1 MSLQG
6 SLDSVHALLRASRF
20 GEAERMLSALIA
32 ASPHAPELH
41 HTHAALLQATG
52 RHAEAIEAMC
62 RAVRAAPHLA
72 ALRVALGQI
81 YGAAGHADEAIDA
94 FREATRLQ
102 PDGVEAW
109 FLLGTT
115 LYAAQRDAEALPV
128 LRRAYALAPVHPQIL
143 RALAETEYALEHHAE
158 ALALYERIAAANATN
173 PTQTAN
179 DPGLPLRLSQ
189 CERRTGAPVR
199 ALRQAQAGLARFPDE
214 ASLWME
220 LGWVQEDLGDA
231 AQAQAAYARAHALRP
246 EWADPLGAAIALA
259 RDAAPDA
266 LVRDAEASLAAGRMP
281 EMQQAFLH
289 HTLGKRA
296 DSAGDYVAAA
306 THWRAANRLRRA
318 HDGGFERDLYA
329 SQIDAAIAAFT
340 PDTLASLRGAALHDE
355 RPLFVV
361 GMPRS
366 GTTLAEQM
374 LAAHP
379 QAHGCGEL
387 TGIVSIAQDIADE
400 TGLEWPRQAAN
411 VPAAWLRERAQRY
424 LALASRGAPGDARR
438 LIDKMP
444 YNFLHVGLLAML
456 FADARIVW
464 CRRDPRDIALSI
476 YSESFAPSATY
487 ATDLDDIAFVI
498 AQQERL
504 MRHWQAIAA
513 LPLLELQYETVV
525 ADTEAQIRRLVD
537 FAGLPW
543 DARCLDFHAS
553 ARSVQTLSRW
563 QVRQPVHPR
572 SVGRWRR
579 YPQWFGEDTSASN

>member
-1 MSLQG
+1 MNAPASIET
-6 SLDSVHALLRASRF
+6 VHALLRASRF
-20 GEAERMLSALIA
+20 DDAERMLARLIA
-32 ASPHAPELH
+32 VSPKAPELH

-52 RHAEAIEAMC
+52 RHVQAIESMR
-62 RAVRAAPHLA
+62 RAVDAAPQVA

-81 YGAAGHADEAIDA
+81 YGAAGRIEDAIEA
-94 FREATRLQ
+94 FRDATRLQ
-102 PDGVEAW
+102 STLADAW

-115 LYAAQRDAEALPV
+115 LYGAQRDAEALPA
-128 LRRAYALAPVHPQIL
+128 LRRAYALAPAHPQIV
-143 RALAETEYALEHHAE
+143 RALAETEYALEHHAD
-158 ALALYERIAAANATN
+158 ALALYERIVAVNAPGAANDA
-173 PTQTAN
+173 
-179 DPGLPLRLSQ
+179 GLPLRLSQ
-189 CERRTGAPVR
+189 CERRTGAPAR
-199 ALRQAQAGLARFPDE
+199 ALRHTQTGLERFPDD
-214 ASLWME
+214 APLWLE
-220 LGWVQEDLGDA
+220 LGWIHEDLGDA

-259 RDAAPDA
+259 REAAPET
-266 LVRDAEASLAAGRMP
+266 LVREAEDMLASGRLP
-281 EMQQAFLH
+281 EPQQAFLH

-296 DSAGDYVAAA
+296 DGAGDYAAA
-306 THWRAANRLRRA
+306 AMHWRAANRLRRA

-329 SQIDAAIAAFT
+329 AQIDAAIAAFS
-340 PDTLASLRGAALHDE
+340 PDALSSLRQCALRDE

-366 GTTLAEQM
+366 GTTLAEQI

-387 TGIVSIAQDIADE
+387 TGIVSIAEDVANE
-400 TGLEWPRQAAN
+400 TGARWPQDAAD
-411 VPAAWLRERAQRY
+411 VPAAWLRARAQRY
-424 LALASRGAPGDARR
+424 LALTARNAPVGARR

-444 YNFLHVGLLAML
+444 YNFLHVGLIAML
-456 FADARIVW
+456 FADARVVW
-464 CRRDPRDIALSI
+464 CRRDPHDIALSI
-476 YSESFAPSATY
+476 YSESFAPAATY

-498 AQQERL
+498 AQHERL
-504 MRHWQAIAA
+504 MRHWQSIAA

-543 DARCLDFHAS
+543 EARCLDFHAS
-553 ARSVQTLSRW
+553 GRTVQTLSRW

-579 YPQWFGEDTSASN
+579 YAQWFGEDASESN

>member
-1 MSLQG
+1 MTMSP
-6 SLDSVHALLRASRF
+6 SLEAVHALLRASRF

-41 HTHAALLQATG
+41 HTQAALLQATG
-52 RHAEAIEAMC
+52 RHAEAIEAMR
-62 RAVRAAPHLA
+62 RAVDAAPQVA

-81 YGAAGHADEAIDA
+81 YGAAGRIEDAIDA
-94 FREATRLQ
+94 FREAVRLR
-102 PDGVEAW
+102 PDAADAW

-115 LYAAQRDAEALPV
+115 LYGAQRDAEALPA
-128 LRRAYALAPVHPQIL
+128 LRRAYALAPAHPQIL

-158 ALALYERIAAANATN
+158 ALALYERIAAANA
-173 PTQTAN
+173 AN
-179 DPGLPLRLSQ
+179 AAAHDAGLALRLSQ
-189 CERRTGAPVR
+189 CERRTGAPER
-199 ALRQAQAGLARFPDE
+199 ALRHAQAGLARFPDDPP
-214 ASLWME
+214 LWLE
-220 LGWVQEDLGDA
+220 LGWVHEDLGDA

-246 EWADPLGAAIALA
+246 DWADPLGAAIALA
-259 RDAAPDA
+259 RDAAPNA
-266 LVRDAEASLAAGRMP
+266 LVREAETLLAAGRLP

-296 DSAGDYVAAA
+296 DGAGDYPAAA
-306 THWRAANRLRRA
+306 THWREANRLRRA

-340 PDTLASLRGAALHDE
+340 PDMLAILRSGALRDE

-387 TGIVSIAQDIADE
+387 TGIVAIAEAVAAD
-400 TGLEWPRQAAN
+400 TGLRWPQDLAN
-411 VPAAWLRERAQRY
+411 VPAVWLRERAQRY
-424 LALASRGAPGDARR
+424 LALAARGAPVDARR

-444 YNFLHVGLLAML
+444 YNFLHVGLIAML
-456 FADARIVW
+456 FANARVVW

-498 AQQERL
+498 AEQERL
-504 MRHWQAIAA
+504 MRHWQTIAA

-525 ADTEAQIRRLVD
+525 ADTEAQIRRLID

-543 DARCLDFHAS
+543 DSRCLDFHAS
-553 ARSVQTLSRW
+553 GRSVQTLSRW

-579 YPQWFGEDTSASN
+579 YPQWFDEGASASD

>member
-1 MSLQG
+1 MTPASLE
-6 SLDSVHALLRASRF
+6 SVHALLRASRF

-32 ASPHAPELH
+32 VSPNAPELH

-52 RHAEAIEAMC
+52 RHGQAIDAMR
-62 RAVRAAPHLA
+62 RAIDGAPQVA

-81 YGAAGHADEAIDA
+81 HGAAGRIDDAIDA
-94 FREATRLQ
+94 FREAVRLQ
-102 PDGVEAW
+102 PDAAEAW
-109 FLLGTT
+109 YLLGTT
-115 LYAAQRDAEALPV
+115 LYGAQRDAEALPA
-128 LRRAYALAPVHPQIL
+128 LRRAYALAPAHPQVL

-158 ALALYERIAAANATN
+158 ALALYERIVVANAAN
-173 PTQTAN
+173 PTHPAN
-179 DPGLPLRLSQ
+179 DRVLPLRLSQ
-189 CERRTGAPVR
+189 CERRTGAPER
-199 ALRQAQAGLARFPDE
+199 ALRHAQAGLARFPDD
-214 ASLWME
+214 APLWLE
-220 LGWVQEDLGDA
+220 LGWVHEDLGDA
-231 AQAQAAYARAHALRP
+231 AQAQAAYARAHGLRP
-246 EWADPLGAAIALA
+246 DWADPLGAAIALA

-266 LVRDAEASLAAGRMP
+266 LVSEAEHLIASGRLP

-296 DSAGDYVAAA
+296 DGAGDYPAAA
-306 THWRAANRLRRA
+306 THWREANRLRRA

-340 PDTLASLRGAALHDE
+340 PATLATLRGGALRDE

-379 QAHGCGEL
+379 EAHGCGEL
-387 TGIVSIAQDIADE
+387 TGIVSIAQDIAEE

-424 LALASRGAPGDARR
+424 LALAMRGAPTDARR

-444 YNFLHVGLLAML
+444 YNFLHVGLIAML

-504 MRHWQAIAA
+504 MRHWQAIAT
-513 LPLLELQYETVV
+513 LPLLELRYETVV
-525 ADTEAQIRRLVD
+525 VDTEAQIRRLVD
-537 FAGLPW
+537 FAGLAW

-553 ARSVQTLSRW
+553 GRSVQTLSRW

-579 YPQWFGEDTSASN
+579 YPQWFGEDASASD

>member
-1 MSLQG
+1 MTMSP
-6 SLDSVHALLRASRF
+6 SLEVVHALLRASRF
-20 GEAERMLSALIA
+20 GEAERMVSELIA
-32 ASPHAPELH
+32 LSPNAPELH
-41 HTHAALLQATG
+41 HTQAALLQATG
-52 RHAEAIEAMC
+52 RHAEAIEAML
-62 RAVRAAPHLA
+62 RAVRAAPQIA

-81 YGAAGHADEAIDA
+81 FGAAGRADEAVDA

-102 PDGVEAW
+102 PDAVDAW

-115 LYAAQRDAEALPV
+115 LYAAQRDADALPA
-128 LRRAYALAPVHPQIL
+128 LRRAYALAPAHPQIL

-158 ALALYERIAAANATN
+158 ALALYERIAATNA
-173 PTQTAN
+173 AHAAAH
-179 DPGLPLRLSQ
+179 DAGLALRLSQ
-189 CERRTGAPVR
+189 CERRIGAPER
-199 ALRQAQAGLARFPDE
+199 ASAHVSAGLERYPDDVL
-214 ASLWME
+214 LWME

-231 AQAQAAYARAHALRP
+231 AQAQAAYARASALRP

-259 RDAAPDA
+259 RDAAPA
-266 LVRDAEASLAAGRMP
+266 SLVRDAEALLASGRLP
-281 EMQQAFLH
+281 EMQQAFLR

-296 DSAGDYVAAA
+296 DSAGDYAAAA

-340 PDTLASLRGAALHDE
+340 PTKLASLRGAALRDE

-366 GTTLAEQM
+366 GTTLAEQI

-387 TGIVSIAQDIADE
+387 TGIVAIAEAVAPDTGMRWPQD
-400 TGLEWPRQAAN
+400 LAN
-411 VPAAWLRERAQRY
+411 VPAVWWRERAQRY
-424 LALASRGAPGDARR
+424 LALAARGAPVDARR

-444 YNFLHVGLLAML
+444 YNFLHVGLIAML
-456 FADARIVW
+456 FADARVVW

-498 AQQERL
+498 AEQERL

-543 DARCLDFHAS
+543 DSRCLDFHAS
-553 ARSVQTLSRW
+553 GRSVQTLSRW

-579 YPQWFGEDTSASN
+579 YSEWFADDSSASN